1 MMKHASCA
9 FALALVATPL
19 GAHPHIFVDTALRLE
34 INDRLEVTGVTV
46 TWTYDDFFTLLI
58 LEDYGLDPDGDG
70 ELTQAELD
78 ELHGFDL
85 IEWPEGFE
93 GDLYVYS
100 AGEKVAM
107 PRPRPIGIAV
117 EDGFITATHF
127 REIPP
132 VPVEA
137 IEILQYDP
145 TYYVAYDVSQGV
157 SLTDPDCTATVTDPD
172 QQAAQDAVEKELAGG
187 SMEDIF
193 NEMRV
198 GIHFADTVTLSCA
211 QPSN

>member
-1 MMKHASCA
+1 MKKALC
-9 FALALVATPL
+9 ALALGLVAAPL
-19 GAHPHIFVDTALRLE
+19 GAHPHIFVETALRFE
-34 INDRLEVTGVTV
+34 INDQREVTGVTV

-58 LEDYGLDPDGDG
+58 LEDMGLDTDGDG
-70 ELTQAELD
+70 KLTEAELD
-78 ELHGFDL
+78 TLFGFDL

-100 AGEKVAM
+100 NGEKIEM

-117 EDGFITATHF
+117 EKGFITATHF

-132 VPVEA
+132 VPIEA
-137 IEILQYDP
+137 IEVLQYDP
-145 TYYVAYDVSQGV
+145 TYYVSYNVSQGV
-157 SLTDPDCTATVTDPD
+157 TLTDPGCTATVSDPD
-172 QQAAQDAVEKELAGG
+172 QAAAQAAVEKELNGG

-198 GIHFADTVTLSCA
+198 GIHFADTVTMSCA
-211 QPSN
+211 PPSN

>member
-1 MMKHASCA
+1 MKHALC
-9 FALALVATPL
+9 ALALGLVAAPL
-19 GAHPHIFVDTALRLE
+19 GAHPHIFVETALRFE
-34 INDRLEVTGVTV
+34 VNDQREVTGVTV

-58 LEDYGLDPDGDG
+58 LEDMGLDSDGDG
-70 ELTQAELD
+70 ELTEAELD
-78 ELHGFDL
+78 TLFGFDL

-100 AGEKVAM
+100 NGEKIEM

-117 EDGFITATHF
+117 EGGFITATHF

-132 VPVEA
+132 VAIEA
-137 IEILQYDP
+137 IEVLQYDP
-145 TYYVAYDVSQGV
+145 TYYVSYDVSQGV
-157 SLTDPDCTATVTDPD
+157 SLTDPDCSATVTDPD
-172 QQAAQDAVEKELAGG
+172 QAEAQAAVEKELNGG

-198 GIHFADTVTLSCA
+198 GIHFADTVTMSCA
-211 QPSN
+211 PPSN

>member
-1 MMKHASCA
+1 MKKALC
-9 FALALVATPL
+9 ALALGLVAAPL
-19 GAHPHIFVDTALRLE
+19 GAHPHIFVETALRFE
-34 INDRLEVTGVTV
+34 INDQREVTGVTV

-58 LEDYGLDPDGDG
+58 LEDMGLDTDGDG
-70 ELTQAELD
+70 ELTEAELD
-78 ELHGFDL
+78 TLFGFDL

-100 AGEKVAM
+100 NGEKIEM

-117 EDGFITATHF
+117 EGGFITATHF

-132 VPVEA
+132 VPIEA
-137 IEILQYDP
+137 IEVLQYDP
-145 TYYVAYDVSQGV
+145 TYYVSYDVSQGV
-157 SLTDPDCTATVTDPD
+157 TLTDPGCTATVSDPD
-172 QQAAQDAVEKELAGG
+172 QAAAQAAVEKELNGG

-198 GIHFADTVTLSCA
+198 GIHFADTVTMSCA
-211 QPSN
+211 PPSN

>member
-1 MMKHASCA
+1 MKHALCA
-9 FALALVATPL
+9 FAFGLVAAPL
-19 GAHPHIFVDTALRLE
+19 GAHPHIFVETALRFE
-34 INDRLEVTGVTV
+34 INDQREVTGVTV

-58 LEDYGLDPDGDG
+58 LEDMGLDADGDG
-70 ELTQAELD
+70 ELTEAELD
-78 ELHGFDL
+78 TLFGFDL

-100 AGEKVAM
+100 AGEKIEM

-117 EDGFITATHF
+117 EGGFITATHF

-132 VPVEA
+132 VAVEA
-137 IEILQYDP
+137 IEVLQYDP

-157 SLTDPDCTATVTDPD
+157 SLTDPGCAATVTDPD
-172 QQAAQDAVEKELAGG
+172 QAAAQAAVDKELDGG

-198 GIHFADTVTLSCA
+198 GIHFSDSITMSCA
-211 QPSN
+211 PPSN